1 LFLKK
6 SGVTDLPLHG
16 GKAPHW
22 LLSRMKNLSSQ
33 IFEVIVDE
41 YGTEEVLRRL
51 ADPFWFQA
59 LSCTLAY
66 DWHSSG
72 TTTVVCGVLK
82 SAIDPE
88 KLGFCVCGGKGKT
101 SKKTLTDIDVFGNKT
116 GLGDQK
122 IESIKHASRMCAKV
136 DNATIQ
142 DGYQLYHHSMIVTEE
157 GSWAVIQQGMNPEV
171 GYARRYQWLCG
182 VKTFVEE
189 PHEGIVCDISHE
201 DVLNLTAKKS
211 EGCRKVSTDL
221 SCEKPEK
228 IKRAY
233 ETIEPIRP
241 KNQTTLLDFCGKS
254 SDNKMPSYRL
264 PKRVNWNAL
273 KQAYEIQPKNYEEMI
288 GISGIGPA
296 TVRGLAL
303 VSELIYGERPS
314 WKDPVKY
321 SFAYGGKDGVP
332 YPVDKRAMDESVNIL
347 KNAIRES
354 KVDKMEQIDA
364 IRRLKSFA
372 KGVPV

>member
-1 LFLKK
+1 
-6 SGVTDLPLHG
+6 
-16 GKAPHW
+16 
-22 LLSRMKNLSSQ
+22 MKNLSSQ
-33 IFEVIVDE
+33 IFEIIVDE
-41 YGTEEVLRRL
+41 YGTDEVLRRL

-82 SAIDPE
+82 SVIEPE
-88 KLGFCVCGGKGKT
+88 KLGFCVCGGKGKA
-101 SKKTLTDIDVFGNKT
+101 SKKTLEDIEVFGTKT
-116 GLGDQK
+116 SLSDQK

-142 DGYQLYHHSMIVTEE
+142 DGYQLYHHSMIISEK
-157 GSWAVIQQGMNPEV
+157 GSWTVIQQGMNPEE
-171 GYARRYQWLCG
+171 GYARRYQWLFS
-182 VKTFVEE
+182 VKNFIDE

-201 DVLNLTAKKS
+201 DVLNLTSKKS
-211 EGCRKVSTDL
+211 EGCRKVSTDI

-228 IKRAY
+228 IKRDF
-233 ETIEPIRP
+233 ESIQTIEMFRP
-241 KNQTTLLDFCGKS
+241 KNQTTLFDWDDKFAEKS
-254 SDNKMPSYRL
+254 GRTKMPAYKL
-264 PKRVNWNAL
+264 PKRVNWTAL
-273 KQAYEIQPKNYEEMI
+273 KRAYEIQPRDYEEMI

-321 SFAYGGKDGVP
+321 SFAFGGKDGVP
-332 YPVDKRAMDESVNIL
+332 YPVDKKAMDESVDIL
-347 KNAIRES
+347 KNAICES
-354 KVDKMEQIDA
+354 KIGKKEQIGA
-364 IRRLKSFA
+364 IKRLKAFSE
-372 KGVPV
+372 GVPV